1 MKYLILLLFFTTSIH
16 AQHYVL
22 DSIKPT
28 LGHLINFEANTLKY
42 ADKSPAFK
50 TFFAKLDR
58 IYSGEKDKLQ
68 IMHIGGSHIQAD
80 FYSNKLRT
88 YLQNMNPYATGQRGF
103 VFPYHLAHTNNPLNY
118 RVSSST
124 QDKWQG
130 YRCSITKDSIAWG
143 LSGIT
148 AAFRDISDTLS
159 IKANYKN
166 YNREPYNFDKLR
178 VFYNTWRNDYNLVV
192 LDSTLVKSDTINYV
206 KMYREFRFNRT
217 IDSLEISL
225 KLKDS
230 ATVNPEFDIMGLEF
244 INNNPGIEYTTIGVN
259 GASFKRFDRSTYF
272 ERQFDLYNPDLFI
285 ISIGTN
291 DAYMPEDQFDAEGF
305 RYYYKSFLN
314 MIQRKNP
321 NCAILLTVPNDSYY
335 RRRKPN
341 PNTVTQQRII
351 LEIAEEYNM
360 AVWDFFEIMGGL
372 GSSQKWYKNELMP
385 KDRVHFTLFGYSV
398 KADLMLDAIVNAW
411 AASTGRNATELLNYF
426 KRLDE

>member
-1 MKYLILLLFFTTSIH
+1 MKSLILSLLFTTSFY

-42 ADKSPAFK
+42 ADKSP
-50 TFFAKLDR
+50 TFQRLFTKLDR
-58 IYSGEKDKLQ
+58 IYSGEKLNLH

-80 FYSNKLRT
+80 FYTNKLRT
-88 YLQNMNPYATGQRGF
+88 YFQNMAPDATGQRGF

-118 RVSSST
+118 RVTSNT
-124 QDKWQG
+124 KDKWKG
-130 YRCSITKDSIAWG
+130 YRCALTRDSIAWG

-148 AAFRDISDTLS
+148 AAFQDVSDTLS

-166 YNREPYNFDKLR
+166 YNKVRYNFNKLR
-178 VFYNTWRNDYNLVV
+178 VFYNTWKDDYALNI
-192 LDSTLVKSDTINYV
+192 LDSTLVQSDTINYN

-217 IDSLEISL
+217 IDSLEIGL
-225 KLKDS
+225 QLKDTT
-230 ATVNPEFDIMGLEF
+230 AVNPEFAMMGLEF
-244 INNNPGIEYTTIGVN
+244 SNNNPGIEYTSIGVN
-259 GASFKRFDRSTYF
+259 GASFKRFDRSVYF

-291 DAYMPEDQFDAEGF
+291 DAYVPEADFNAEDF
-305 RYYYKSFLN
+305 RYYYKSFIN

-341 PNTVTQQRII
+341 PNTITQQQII
-351 LEIAEEYNM
+351 LEIAQEYNM

-372 GSSQKWYKNELMP
+372 GASQKWYKHELMP

-398 KADLMLDAIVNAW
+398 KGDLMLNAFVNAW
-411 AASTGRNATELLNYF
+411 AASTGRDAFELLNYF
-426 KRLDE
+426 KHLDE